1 MAQLTPDSLI
11 INFCRKANQLMDDPT
26 IYELINLMIKRML
39 TRQNGLKDIMRETLI
54 RLAKR

>member
-1 MAQLTPDSLI
+1 
-11 INFCRKANQLMDDPT
+11 MDDPT